1 MNKQSQCARRCRGPL
16 YKQTQS
22 GAAQVVSAGQF
33 CQTKPIPPVG
43 RGAEGERC
51 KTKPNLGALGYL
63 GAGRAGPSPEPIV
76 QNKANLGKPGQ
87 QNRQGRLCKTKPI
100 RVPAALGEGRQ
111 GCPCRWRDRVVQTK
125 PICPGR
131 TGRAAKRGPV
141 VLPQTDTN
149 VQNEAN
155 FRPGSTRRMWN
166 MPPYAGRTRHAPIC
180 GRPLAAACGFGYK
193 NGVFRRFDG
202 PDDGHSLRT
211 T

>member
-131 TGRAAKRGPV
+131 TGRAPGGGRKRCRRQTRTCKTKPIFGPGRHDGCGICHRMPAAPGMHPFAGGRLRRPV
-141 VLPQTDTN
+141 VS
-149 VQNEAN
+149 AI
-155 FRPGSTRRMWN
+155 
-166 MPPYAGRTRHAPIC
+166 RTAS
-180 GRPLAAACGFGYK
+180 FG
-193 NGVFRRFDG
+193 V
-202 PDDGHSLRT
+202 LMALMMVT
-211 T
+211 V